1 MANLSEDH
9 RFCVCRFCFGNFY
22 RIIRGLAA
30 DRVATSAVHKGRKSL
45 WLRTVHTAGTLV
57 ANPPLQLAKTA
68 MESLVVK
75 PLPRLRLQGFNN
87 LTKALSFN
95 IYDICYAVSE
105 EQRGRYI
112 EYIDEQY
119 DADRL
124 TQILTDVAEIIGANI
139 LNIARQDYD
148 PQGASVTILIS
159 EEPVLQKLGRD
170 TISGAV
176 VAHMDKSHITV
187 HTYPETHPHNGIAT
201 FRADIDV
208 ATCGVISPLK
218 ALNYLIDSFE
228 SDIVVCD
235 YRVRGFTRDVKG
247 KKHFIDHKINSV
259 QDYLARH
266 IRQKYEMFD
275 VNVYQEN
282 MFHTKMHIKDFDLD
296 TYLFESHADDLSFKE
311 RQRIE
316 SLLRREIEELF
327 HGRNLM

>member
-1 MANLSEDH
+1 M
-9 RFCVCRFCFGNFY
+9 
-22 RIIRGLAA
+22 
-30 DRVATSAVHKGRKSL
+30 
-45 WLRTVHTAGTLV
+45 
-57 ANPPLQLAKTA
+57 
-68 MESLVVK
+68 VK

-95 IYDICYAVSE
+95 IYDVCYAISE
-105 EQRGRYI
+105 EERQRYI

-159 EEPVLQKLGRD
+159 EEPVIDKKAAGKEI
-170 TISGAV
+170 ISDAV

-187 HTYPETHPHNGIAT
+187 HTYPETHPQHGIAT

-218 ALNYLIDSFE
+218 ALNYLIESLE
-228 SDIVVCD
+228 SDIVIMD

-247 KKHFIDHKINSV
+247 KKHYIDHKINSI
-259 QDYLARH
+259 QNFLAKNVKSR
-266 IRQKYEMFD
+266 YEMFD
-275 VNVYQEN
+275 VKR
-282 MFHTKMHIKDFDLD
+282 MRK
-296 TYLFESHADDLSFKE
+296 
-311 RQRIE
+311 
-316 SLLRREIEELF
+316 REIEELF
-327 HGRNLM
+327 HGRNLSE